1 MRDNRLSPFPFLLW
15 ALWFDQQVIYQ
26 VIGDWSVVDIVL
38 VVVDDLESIS
48 NSWALLAR
56 LLHLLFHSNLVF
68 SDGEA
73 WPMPHS
79 MGLWFLHL
87 YELTMVELSL
97 RTSHHLVEVTLV
109 GWRHTSVH
117 WRELLYLDDVGID
130 VPIVNNWVILR
141 QCFGGMLNQGVQRL
155 LDVVLLPNML
165 QRLQEVIV
173 WVLFFGRYWPFSL
186 LRIFC
191 FLFFDYRFGLGF

>member
-1 MRDNRLSPFPFLLW
+1 MSPFPFLLW

-73 WPMPHS
+73 
-79 MGLWFLHL
+79 
-87 YELTMVELSL
+87 
-97 RTSHHLVEVTLV
+97 
-109 GWRHTSVH
+109 
-117 WRELLYLDDVGID
+117 
-130 VPIVNNWVILR
+130 
-141 QCFGGMLNQGVQRL
+141 
-155 LDVVLLPNML
+155 
-165 QRLQEVIV
+165 
-173 WVLFFGRYWPFSL
+173 
-186 LRIFC
+186 
-191 FLFFDYRFGLGF
+191 